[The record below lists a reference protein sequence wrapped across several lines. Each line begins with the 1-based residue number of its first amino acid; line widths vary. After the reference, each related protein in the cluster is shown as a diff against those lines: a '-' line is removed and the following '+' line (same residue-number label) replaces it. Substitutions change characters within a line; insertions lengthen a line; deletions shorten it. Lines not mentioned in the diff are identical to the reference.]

1 MDTIL
6 NPDGEITVTQLV
18 FYRKFRKLE
27 VTLLCLGPAG
37 APGRYVQ
44 CLLHDL
50 SLEEE
55 TAIQEECRQ
64 PALGGQLLETATCW
78 CWTKAPEAALDLL
91 YSTELILEM
100 AAYLAT
106 QRLPGISSQASLMSP
121 LQG

>member
-6 NPDGEITVTQLV
+6 HLDGEITVTQLV

-27 VTLLCLGPAG
+27 VTLLCPGPAG
-37 APGRYVQ
+37 ATGRYVQ
-44 CLLHDL
+44 WLLHDL

-55 TAIQEECRQ
+55 TAIREECRQ
-64 PALGGQLLETATCW
+64 PALGGRLLEAATCW
-78 CWTKAPEAALDLL
+78 CWTKTSEAALDLL

-100 AAYLAT
+100 AAYLAA
-106 QRLPGISSQASLMSP
+106 QRLPGISSQAYLRSP